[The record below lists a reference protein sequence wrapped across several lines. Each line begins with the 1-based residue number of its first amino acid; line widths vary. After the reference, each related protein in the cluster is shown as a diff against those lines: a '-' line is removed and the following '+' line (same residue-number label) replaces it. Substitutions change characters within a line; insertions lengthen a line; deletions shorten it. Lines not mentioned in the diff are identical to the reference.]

1 MIDMRNVMIAVVA
14 AAAMA
19 LPAQAALAPGARA
32 PDFTTQGALGGKA
45 FRINLAQQLKKGP
58 VVLYFFPAAFTSGC
72 NAEAK
77 MFADKVDAFR
87 AQGATVIGMS
97 ADGIEPLKKF
107 STEHCAGKF
116 AVASASPA
124 VLKGYDVVL
133 ETKGNG
139 KDGKP
144 RVISNRTSYVIAP
157 DGRIVHAH
165 RDMSPAE
172 HVNSTLAAVTKWRA
186 GQRWG

>member
-1 MIDMRNVMIAVVA
+1 MKSLMKFAMVTGLGLSLAVV
-14 AAAMA
+14 
-19 LPAQAALAPGARA
+19 PASGIAALQQGAKA
-32 PDFTTQGALGGKA
+32 PDFTLKAAQGGKP
-45 FRINLAQQLKKGP
+45 FTLSLKQTLRNGP

-87 AQGATVIGMS
+87 AEGATVIGMS

-116 AVASASPA
+116 AVATASPA

-133 ETKGNG
+133 ATKG

-157 DGRIVHAH
+157 DGRILHAH
-165 RDMSPAE
+165 SDMSPAE
-172 HVNSTLAAVTKWRA
+172 HVNSTLAAVKKWRA
-186 GQRWG
+186 SRG

>member
-1 MIDMRNVMIAVVA
+1 MRNGLIAVVA

-32 PDFTTQGALGGKA
+32 PDFTTQGALAGKA

-77 MFADKVDAFR
+77 MFADRVDAFR
-87 AQGATVIGMS
+87 AQGAPVSGMS
-97 ADGIEPLKKF
+97 ADGIEPLKTF
-107 STEHCAGKF
+107 STEHCAGRF

-133 ETKGNG
+133 ETKG

-165 RDMSPAE
+165 SDMSPAE

-186 GQRWG
+186 SRPKG

>member
-1 MIDMRNVMIAVVA
+1 MRNVMIAVVA

-124 VLKGYDVVL
+124 MLKRYDVVL
-133 ETKGNG
+133 ETKG

-144 RVISNRTSYVIAP
+144 RIISNRTSYVIAP

-165 RDMSPAE
+165 SDMSPAE

-186 GQRWG
+186 GQRRG

>member
-1 MIDMRNVMIAVVA
+1 MRNGLIGLVAV
-14 AAAMA
+14 AAMA
-19 LPAQAALAPGARA
+19 LPAQAALTPGTRA
-32 PDFTTQGALGGKA
+32 PDFTTQGAMGGKA
-45 FRINLAQQLKKGP
+45 YRVHLAQQLKKGP

-87 AQGATVIGMS
+87 AEGATVIGMS

-133 ETKGNG
+133 EAKG

-157 DGRIVHAH
+157 DGRILHAH
-165 RDMSPAE
+165 SDMSPAE
-172 HVNSTLAAVTKWRA
+172 HVNSTLAAVKKWRA
-186 GQRWG
+186 SRG